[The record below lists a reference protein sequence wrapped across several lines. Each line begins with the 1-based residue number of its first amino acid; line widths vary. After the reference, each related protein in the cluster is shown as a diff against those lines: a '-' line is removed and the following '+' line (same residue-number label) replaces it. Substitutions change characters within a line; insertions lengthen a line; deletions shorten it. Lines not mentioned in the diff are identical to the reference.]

1 MPRPLALS
9 TVSTVLQAVFSASAI
24 LVLSPGWLVAATAD
38 RPNVVVILT
47 DDQGYADISLNP
59 HHPKEVST
67 PHMDALARGGV
78 VFSQAYT
85 SGNVCSPTRA
95 GLMLG
100 RYQQRVGVYSAGDG
114 GRGFDPTI
122 PILPSFLPESY
133 VSTAIGKWHH
143 GLDRDYPALKWHAMS
158 RGFGEWCKFL

>member
-9 TVSTVLQAVFSASAI
+9 TVSTVLQVVFSASAI
-24 LVLSPGWLVAATAD
+24 LVLSPGWLVAAAVD

-100 RYQQRVGVYSAGDG
+100 RYQQRVGVYSAG
-114 GRGFDPTI
+114 TVVAVLI
-122 PILPSFLPESY
+122 PPSRSCRPFCPRVMSRQRSESGTS
-133 VSTAIGKWHH
+133 VSTGTTPH
-143 GLDRDYPALKWHAMS
+143 
-158 RGFGEWCKFL
+158 